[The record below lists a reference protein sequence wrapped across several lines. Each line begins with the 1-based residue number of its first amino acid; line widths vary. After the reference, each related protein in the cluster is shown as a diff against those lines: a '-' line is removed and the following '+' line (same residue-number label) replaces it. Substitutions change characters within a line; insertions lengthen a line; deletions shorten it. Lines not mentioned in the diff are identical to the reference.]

1 MAFVKIMVL
10 KVWCTRNR
18 EPLLT
23 YLNLNLS
30 PILKSTV
37 SHLSFFALLLISIG
51 YAQGSNTI
59 LRKDFTKHFSDYGVQ
74 GCFALYDQKA
84 DTLYLSDLQEYE
96 VRHTPAS
103 SFKIFNSL
111 VGLETGVIADEHVV
125 FPWDS
130 VVRQNAS
137 WNADQDLE
145 TAFKNST
152 VWYYQEMARRIGA
165 QKMKDFLVK
174 TGYGNTSIDGGIDK
188 FWLTGGLQISPKEQM
203 VFLIKLHKNDLPFSK
218 RTINIVKHI
227 MIAQDTLDYVLRA
240 KTGWGYQDNTDK
252 GWYVGYV
259 EKGKKNYFFVN
270 CIQSNQ
276 KNMPDFGPARK
287 EIALR
292 ILREMEILP

>member
-1 MAFVKIMVL
+1 MAFVKIMIH

-18 EPLLT
+18 EPLFT
-23 YLNLNLS
+23 YLILKYS
-30 PILKSTV
+30 FILKSTV

-51 YAQGSNTI
+51 YAQGSYTI

-74 GCFALYDQKA
+74 GCFALYAQKA
-84 DTLYLSDLQEYE
+84 DTLYLSNLQEYE

-125 FPWDS
+125 FPWDG
-130 VVRQNAS
+130 VVRQNAG

-174 TGYGNTSIDGGIDK
+174 TGYGNMSIEGGIDK

-203 VFLIKLHKNDLPFSK
+203 EFLIKLHKNEIPFSK

-227 MIAQDTLDYVLRA
+227 MIAQDTLGYVLRA
-240 KTGWGYQDNTDK
+240 KTGWGYQDNTDI

-259 EKGKKNYFFVN
+259 EKGKKTYFFVN
-270 CIQSNQ
+270 CIQSKQ
-276 KNMPDFGPARK
+276 KNIPDFGPARK

-292 ILREMEILP
+292 ILKEMEILP